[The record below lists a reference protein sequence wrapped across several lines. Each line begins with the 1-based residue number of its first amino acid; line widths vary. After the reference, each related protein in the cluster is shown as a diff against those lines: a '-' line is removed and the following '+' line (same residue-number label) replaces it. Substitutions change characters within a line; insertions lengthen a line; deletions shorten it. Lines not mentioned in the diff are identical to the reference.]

1 MLEISIQQL
10 NNVPFCRL
18 VNLMPV
24 RHWTDSKIRCHVF
37 SCIVALAYLR
47 LIEIRL
53 YWVGLKISAEK
64 AMEEMHRLHSCLV
77 WQSGKKNPE
86 RLLEEPSE
94 MQAQILKAFGY
105 EIKKGVLQGVAN

>member
-1 MLEISIQQL
+1 
-10 NNVPFCRL
+10 
-18 VNLMPV
+18 MPI
-24 RHWTDSKIRCHVF
+24 HSHVF

-53 YWVGLKISAEK
+53 HRAGLKISAEK

-77 WQSGKKNPE
+77 WQSGKNNPE

-94 MQAQILKAFGY
+94 MQARILKAFGY
-105 EIKKGVLQGVAN
+105 EIKKGVLQGASR